1 MQMVLVLQVNI
12 RPLSIDREPLLLPR
26 IQADTA
32 LELVPGDVLVYSSE
46 SHPSDVSLGRVLH
59 ASADGASVHYLK
71 PAAAKVVTF
80 VNQWHQEDDET
91 ELLRRIQQPA
101 GFTPLVV
108 QTSYTCYITTV
119 TLQKNHTLDSASKK
133 YLESLGV
140 MVDLK
145 SHS

>member
-1 MQMVLVLQVNI
+1 M
-12 RPLSIDREPLLLPR
+12 
-26 IQADTA
+26 
-32 LELVPGDVLVYSSE
+32 YSSE

-59 ASADGASVHYLK
+59 ASADGASVHCLK

-80 VNQWHQEDDET
+80 VNQWQQDDDES
-91 ELLRRIQQPA
+91 ELLRRVQQPA
-101 GFTPLVV
+101 GYSPLVV
-108 QTSYTCYITTV
+108 QVNYNCFITTV

-140 MVDLK
+140 VVDLK